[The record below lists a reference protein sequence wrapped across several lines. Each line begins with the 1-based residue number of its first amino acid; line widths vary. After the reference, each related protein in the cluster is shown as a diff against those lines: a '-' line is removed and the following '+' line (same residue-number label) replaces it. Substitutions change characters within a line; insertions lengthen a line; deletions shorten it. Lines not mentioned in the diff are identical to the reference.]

1 MKIEVKEGV
10 FWDTEAA
17 AQSEEAMNWIQE
29 EVRQNLGEET
39 LDEFNRPYERVY
51 ENDTVIVTEKQVY
64 ISPSHSWARK
74 GVKYIVNLK

>member
-1 MKIEVKEGV
+1 MKIEVKEGI
-10 FWDTEAA
+10 FWDTEAPT
-17 AQSEEAMNWIQE
+17 QTEEAMNWIQE
-29 EVRQNLGEET
+29 VVRPNLGDET
-39 LDEFNRPYERVY
+39 LDEFNRPYQRVY

>member
-17 AQSEEAMNWIQE
+17 AQTEEAMNWIQE
-29 EVRQNLGEET
+29 VVRPNLGDET
-39 LDEFNRPYERVY
+39 LDEFNRPDERVY

-74 GVKYIVNLK
+74 GVKYIVSLK